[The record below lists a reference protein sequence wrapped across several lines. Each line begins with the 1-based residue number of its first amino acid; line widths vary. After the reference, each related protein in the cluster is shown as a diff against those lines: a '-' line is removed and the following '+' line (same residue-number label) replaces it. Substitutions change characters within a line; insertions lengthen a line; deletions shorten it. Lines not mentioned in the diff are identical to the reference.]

1 MKKTFKL
8 EGLDCANCLSKI
20 ERAISDLEGVESASI
35 NLMTTKMIIIGDEEK
50 MQQIASSAEKIVKKF
65 EPHVIF
71 KTL

>member
-20 ERAISDLEGVESASI
+20 ERAINDLEGVESASI